1 MTPAQPAA
9 ESKPVDPPHPPSR
22 TRGWMLPL
30 LAALALAWG
39 WYMHHWPGLLTAN
52 EVMRL
57 HFIQAV
63 VDEGRPE
70 LDGVIARYGSKPV
83 DRSEYGGHI
92 YMDKAPG
99 ASLVALPAY
108 PILKQIWPDV
118 AKLGIWRLGWAATWL
133 ACVLPLLAMLWLLAR
148 WLSSWGVSRRSVAL
162 TVAALGLGSPLFV
175 YATLYFGHALAA
187 ACVGAGVFV
196 LARCAPM
203 QPLPRGQALLAGLA
217 LGMGGLTDTPVF
229 VLGGLVV
236 VWAVVRQARARQVT
250 DGLSASEAVLAA
262 LRETAPVAVG
272 FGAFVLLQLGYN
284 AWVLGHP
291 LRFTYQFKADK
302 QLAAIMD
309 TGFLGFRLPQADAL
323 VGLWLGPKRGLLY
336 HAPWLAAAAVGLG
349 VTASDPFVARWRRL
363 DAAALGAL
371 VVVYALFVSGFADW
385 PAGDSACARHLLP
398 IVPLLGAG
406 LGFAQERP
414 MPRLLRAALAAALA
428 ASVILHAPI
437 VATFPYH
444 FAQLHSPVLE
454 LSIPLAVQGFFSPSI
469 GRFLGWD
476 EWHSA
481 AMFALLVILP
491 WTLAVRLP
499 SHAPAERRPWL
510 RLGLVLLLLVT
521 WATGVTAAIPPH
533 GRIPEVTRFYA
544 QQMLGPSVWQ
554 RREAKAAKSQQEPAL
569 QMQRMGNE
577 N

>member
-1 MTPAQPAA
+1 MTPADLDATHHA
-9 ESKPVDPPHPPSR
+9 ERLTRSATDAGRWLLPVLV
-22 TRGWMLPL
+22 T
-30 LAALALAWG
+30 LALAWG
-39 WYMHHWPGLLTAN
+39 WYIHHWPGLLTAN
-52 EVMRL
+52 EIMRL

-108 PILKQIWPDV
+108 PLLKLVWPDV
-118 AKLGIWRLGWAATWL
+118 SHLGVWRLGWAATWL
-133 ACVLPLLAMLWLLAR
+133 ACVLPLLGMLWLLAR
-148 WLSSWGVSRRSVAL
+148 WLNSWGVSRRSAAMTVVAI
-162 TVAALGLGSPLFV
+162 GLGSPVFV

-187 ACVGAGVFV
+187 ACVGAGVFA
-196 LARCAPM
+196 LAQWAPTR
-203 QPLPRGQALLAGLA
+203 PLPRGRGLLAGMA

-229 VLGGLVV
+229 VLGGMAVI
-236 VWAVVRQARARQVT
+236 WAVARQARSRQVT
-250 DGLSASEAVLAA
+250 GNLDPAAAVLAG
-262 LRETAPVAVG
+262 LRETVPVAVG
-272 FGAFVLLQLGYN
+272 FGLFVLLQLGYN

-291 LRFTYQFKADK
+291 LRFTYQWKADK

-323 VGLWLGPKRGLLY
+323 AGLWLGPKRGLLY
-336 HAPWLAAAAVGLG
+336 HAPWLAAAAAGLG
-349 VTASDPFVARWRRL
+349 VTASDQFVARWRRL
-363 DAAALGAL
+363 DAAALGVL
-371 VVVYALFVSGFADW
+371 VVLYALFVSGFADW
-385 PAGDSACARHLLP
+385 PAGDSAGARHLLP

-406 LGFAQERP
+406 LGLVQERP

-454 LSIPLAVQGFFSPSI
+454 LSIPLTVQGFFSPSI

-476 EWHSA
+476 EWLSA

-499 SHAPAERRPWL
+499 SSAPVERRPWL

-554 RREAKAAKSQQEPAL
+554 RREAKAARRNSDPAP
-569 QMQRMGNE
+569 QMRRVGNE